1 MSEPSAAAKA
11 PTADRL
17 TAYLDVLKRE
27 ATTYGER
34 PKVEVKCDFSYTLK
48 LPASKVRAP
57 PPGASRRVAD
67 APVYPRPR
75 RYHRARDLRVRPPPP
90 LRRSPP

>member
-1 MSEPSAAAKA
+1 MSEPSATAKA

-27 ATTYGER
+27 ETTYGER

-48 LPASKVRAP
+48 LPASKVRALAP
-57 PPGASRRVAD
+57 RATRRVD
-67 APVYPRPR
+67 VAPVRLPSSS
-75 RYHRARDLRVRPPPP
+75 RARPVLP
-90 LRRSPP
+90 LPHRR

>member
-27 ATTYGER
+27 EKTYGER

-57 PPGASRRVAD
+57 PRWRDASRRR
-67 APVYPRPR
+67 YPRPR
-75 RYHRARDLRVRPPPP
+75 R
-90 LRRSPP
+90 